1 MIMTHLSVLI
11 DTISQYSEAAVN
23 GVDPTELGKEIH

>member
-1 MIMTHLSVLI
+1 MTMTQLSVVE
-11 DTISQYSEAAVN
+11 DTISQYLKAAVN